1 MQDVE
6 PGVLT
11 GTAASWS
18 GLISVETT
26 ELGLPLSV
34 DVDRSE
40 LQRDPAD
47 LAAELVRLC
56 GQAAN
61 RARLA
66 RRAELAEAGVTRDVL
81 DRLGL
86 ATAEEVA
93 EAEYAQ
99 EAEYEYVPRT
109 WRSNGGV

>member
-1 MQDVE
+1 MPDVE

-18 GLISVETT
+18 GLISVETS

-34 DVDRSE
+34 EVDRSE
-40 LQRDPAD
+40 LDRDPAD

-61 RARLA
+61 RARLI
-66 RRAELAEAGVTRDVL
+66 RRVGLADAGVPRDVL

-86 ATAEEVA
+86 ATAEQIA

-99 EAEYEYVPRT
+99 ETEYEYVPRT
-109 WRSNGGV
+109 WRNNGGV